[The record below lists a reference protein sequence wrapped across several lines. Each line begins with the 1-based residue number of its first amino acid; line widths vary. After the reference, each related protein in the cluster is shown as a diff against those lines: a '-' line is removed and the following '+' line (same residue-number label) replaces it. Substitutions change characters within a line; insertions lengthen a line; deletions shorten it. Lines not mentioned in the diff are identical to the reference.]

1 MTAIEIKEV
10 KIDDLNL
17 DPDNA
22 RRHSPRNIE
31 AIAASLSEFGQR
43 RPIVVHN
50 ETVIAGNGTLQAAQT
65 LGWDSVSVTYV
76 PSDWSDDRARAYAVA
91 DNRTA
96 ELADWDNEILLA
108 TLNDLDPQL
117 LAATGFDVQDL
128 DSLEKLWGGAP
139 DLDDL
144 YKEIGEPTEEDGMTR
159 VSFMVPP
166 EVAAHWEMA
175 VKQAGSGSYL
185 ENVCTAVQ
193 AAYDAI
199 VSE

>member
-10 KIDDLNL
+10 EIESLLL

-43 RPIVVHN
+43 RPIVVHRD
-50 ETVIAGNGTLQAAQT
+50 TVIAGNGTLQAAQT
-65 LGWDSVSVTYV
+65 LGWESVSVTYV
-76 PSDWSDDRARAYAVA
+76 PEDWSDARARAYAVA

-108 TLNDLDPQL
+108 TLQDLDPQL
-117 LAATGFDVQDL
+117 IAATGFDLEDL
-128 DSLEKLWGGAP
+128 DHLEKLWGGAP

-144 YKEIGEPTEEDGMTR
+144 YDKIGEPTEEDGMTR